1 MLELFIDADAC
12 PVKQEI
18 YRVAKRYQLSVC
30 LVSNTPMRIPA
41 QSGVKLMV
49 VSGQFDAADDWIVEH
64 VAENDI
70 VITADIPLAS
80 RCVKK
85 KARVL
90 TPAGHEYSDDNMGA
104 ALATRDLLAEL
115 RGMGAM
121 LGGPAPFAK
130 HNRSC
135 FLQRLDEIIQSIRR
149 TSPQLSK

>member
-1 MLELFIDADAC
+1 MLELYIDADAC

-18 YRVAKRYQLSVC
+18 YRVAKRYGLNVC
-30 LVSNTPMRIPA
+30 VVSNSPMRTPDQA
-41 QSGVKLMV
+41 GVRVMV

-64 VAENDI
+64 AAPDDI
-70 VITADIPLAS
+70 VITTDIPLAS
-80 RCVKK
+80 RCLKK

-90 TPAGHEYSDDNMGA
+90 TPAGREYSDENIGS

-115 RGMGAM
+115 RGMGTM

-130 HNRSC
+130 QDRSR

-149 TSPQLSK
+149 KSP